1 MSTSPPLTY
10 VYCLVWNPRA
20 PALGRPPRGLPGAGP
35 PRTVSA
41 GERLWLVVSDAPRDQ
56 YGEEAIDRGL
66 KDLDWVSACA
76 VGHQSVIGRFS
87 RSRAVIPLKLFTLFR
102 SDERAAAH
110 FRAQRARL
118 RRLADRVSGQ
128 CELGVR
134 ILFDE
139 ASAAKAADLEA
150 TRDAKARGRTG
161 GTSFLVRKQAL
172 RNAGTVAAAEARA
185 RAEDV
190 FEQLSRLASDAT
202 RRTPEV
208 GDPTAGRLVLDAA
221 FLVPAGKVS
230 AFRTAVKRA
239 VKPLPD
245 CDEVTLTG
253 PWPPYSF
260 VGEAA

>member
-1 MSTSPPLTY
+1 
-10 VYCLVWNPRA
+10 V
-20 PALGRPPRGLPGAGP
+20 AG
-35 PRTVSA
+35 
-41 GERLWLVVSDAPRDQ
+41 GDQLWLVVSDAPPDR

-87 RSRAVIPLKLFTLFR
+87 RARAVIPLKLFTLFR

-118 RRLADRVSGQ
+118 RKVAERVSGR

-139 ASAAKAADLEA
+139 AAAAKAADREA
-150 TRDAKARGRTG
+150 TRGAKKNGGSG
-161 GTSFLVRKQAL
+161 GTGFLMRKQAL
-172 RNAGTVAAAEARA
+172 RNAGTVAAAQARD
-185 RAEDV
+185 RAEGV

-230 AFRTAVKRA
+230 SFRAAVKKA

>member
-1 MSTSPPLTY
+1 MSTSTPLTY
-10 VYCLVWNPRA
+10 VYCLVWNARA
-20 PALGRPPRGLPGAGP
+20 PALGRPPRGLPGAGR
-35 PRTVSA
+35 PRLLP
-41 GERLWLVVSDAPRDQ
+41 GGDQLWLVVSGAPLDR

-87 RSRAVIPLKLFTLFR
+87 RAKAVIPLKLFTLFR
-102 SDERAAAH
+102 SDERAVAH

-118 RRLADRVSGQ
+118 RRLADRVSGH

-139 ASAAKAADLEA
+139 AAAAKLADQEA
-150 TRDAKARGRTG
+150 SRGVKARGGEG
-161 GTSFLVRKQAL
+161 GAGFLMRKQAL
-172 RNAGTVAAAEARA
+172 RDAGKVAAAEARA

-190 FEQLSRLASDAT
+190 FGQLSRLASDAT

-221 FLVPAGKVS
+221 FLVPAGKVP
-230 AFRTAVKRA
+230 AFRAAVKRV

-245 CDEVTLTG
+245 CDQVTLTG

-260 VGEAA
+260 VREAA

>member
-1 MSTSPPLTY
+1 
-10 VYCLVWNPRA
+10 V
-20 PALGRPPRGLPGAGP
+20 AG
-35 PRTVSA
+35 
-41 GERLWLVVSDAPRDQ
+41 GDQLWLVVSDAPPER

-66 KDLDWVSACA
+66 KDMEWVTSCA
-76 VGHQSVIGRFS
+76 VGHQSVIGRFAKAK
-87 RSRAVIPLKLFTLFR
+87 AVIPLKLFTLFR
-102 SDERAAAH
+102 SDERAVAH
-110 FRAQRARL
+110 FRSQRARW
-118 RRLADRVSGQ
+118 RKLADRVSGH

-139 ASAAKAADLEA
+139 AAAVKMAE
-150 TRDAKARGRTG
+150 REVSRGARSQGSG
-161 GTSFLVRKQAL
+161 GGAGFLMRKQAL
-172 RNAGTVAAAEARA
+172 RHAGTVAAAEARE
-185 RAEDV
+185 RAEGV

>member
-1 MSTSPPLTY
+1 MSTSTPLTY
-10 VYCLVWNPRA
+10 VYCLVWNDRA

-35 PRTVSA
+35 PRVIS
-41 GERLWLVVSDAPRDQ
+41 GGDHLWLVVSDAPHDR

-87 RSRAVIPLKLFTLFR
+87 RSKAVIPLTLFTLFR

-118 RRLADRVSGQ
+118 RRLADRVSGH
-128 CELGVR
+128 CEMGVR

-139 ASAAKAADLEA
+139 AAAAKAADRDA

-172 RNAGTVAAAEARA
+172 RNAGAVAAAEARA

-202 RRTPEV
+202 RRAPEV

-230 AFRTAVKRA
+230 AFRTAVRRA

>member
-1 MSTSPPLTY
+1 MSTPLTY
-10 VYCLVWNPRA
+10 VYCLIWNARP
-20 PALGRPPRGLPGAGP
+20 PALGRLPRRLPGAGP
-35 PRTVSA
+35 PRLLA
-41 GERLWLVVSDAPRDQ
+41 GGEHLWLVVSDAPPER

-66 KDLDWVSACA
+66 KDMDWISACA
-76 VGHQSVIGRFS
+76 VGHQSVIGRF
-87 RSRAVIPLKLFTLFR
+87 AKAKAIIPMKLFTLFR

-110 FRAQRARL
+110 FRSQRARL
-118 RRLADRVSGQ
+118 RKLAERVSGR

-139 ASAAKAADLEA
+139 AAAAKAAEREA
-150 TRDAKARGRTG
+150 SRGARSRGGDG
-161 GTSFLVRKQAL
+161 GTGFLMRKQAL
-172 RNAGTVAAAEARA
+172 RDAGTVAAAEARA
-185 RAEDV
+185 RAEAV
-190 FEQLSRLASDAT
+190 FEQLSKLASDST

-221 FLVPAGKVS
+221 FLVPAAKVS